1 MPDSLRRMLSC
12 LYIGSPTGPGPEK
25 PQNKLFEKLV
35 DGAHFG
41 RYRPWVRIVMGRE
54 GGAVWKGAWGQTR
67 LLPTPPLHTIN
78 DQDEYS

>member
-12 LYIGSPTGPGPEK
+12 LYIRSSAGPDPEK

-41 RYRPWVRIVMGRE
+41 RYRPWVQIVMGRE
-54 GGAVWKGAWGQTR
+54 GGAVWKGARGQTR

-78 DQDEYS
+78 DRYE